1 MLARILRVFA
11 MAARSAA
18 DVELF
23 TEAPRMHRP
32 ELGQL
37 RLYQLDLLPDLFLIH
52 ADIITELSAFVNK
65 KMSPLPK

>member
-1 MLARILRVFA
+1 LRGFFGSLQWQPGVPQTLNC
-11 MAARSAA
+11 S
-18 DVELF
+18 
-23 TEAPRMHRP
+23 PRLP
-32 ELGQL
+32 GL